1 MRSRHGW
8 LVCLLIA
15 NLAHGYE
22 VRRAVAVED
31 PAILGTQANAE
42 ATRCTITDDAAI
54 IGFLSGA
61 TNLTVSDQNGRVDS
75 FLDTGVGLVRA
86 SRGLGGS
93 ELPLDTLDLAVSAD
107 GQFVAFRL
115 GSDFT
120 AASGAQWN
128 RIYRLNRNNGNVIIV
143 AGSAAVAPGTG
154 PGLAISNDGRYIA
167 YASSTN
173 LLVPGDTDADTDVFR
188 FDAQTGTTVL
198 VSVDTGSPGADGDV
212 NRIAMDGSGNLIA
225 FDSNEADLVAS
236 DTNGASDVFV
246 RNVTAATTIR
256 VSKRSNGNEANG
268 ASEVADIS
276 DDGAYVLF
284 SSLASNLDS
293 TLTDGN
299 VERDVFRHRLS
310 NGTTRRVSL
319 DSAGAEIAEASVD
332 GAISGDGQ
340 FIWLISY
347 RGGNRPQ
354 VWRKNL
360 GNDNLLQITNS
371 IGSVF
376 QVDTDLLG
384 TSACFIGSSRSTDL
398 VVGDSNAR
406 SDVYRATIT
415 TGPTVG
421 ITREGQPA
429 SAIPSSVLASDSR
442 LLDIDDAGRTL
453 VVLAQTPQ
461 LDADTFPEFSMR
473 DQFHAY
479 LVNRFD
485 GAVGSAC
492 RNAAGDNTDGSCRMA
507 GISGD
512 GRYVFFESD
521 GTNLHPDVPDAAVNW
536 TQIFRRDQQTGA
548 VDLITRNTVGV
559 VASNGAGSN
568 QALAS
573 NASGSRVV
581 FQSSANDL
589 VVNDTNNL
597 PDLFLWDASAG
608 IRRISVRNNGTQA
621 NDAPYDRPYMSAD
634 GEYVVFAHAADNL
647 VAGDN
652 NGRVDLFLY
661 QVSSSSLTRIAQPA
675 TQTSDLAR
683 PLDFSRDGQWL
694 AFYSAATQYTDPD
707 NANLFLWNRSTG
719 VISEITNGQMPGELL
734 TLPVSFLR
742 DNSGLIFGV
751 DSDPSPNV
759 LTQTLYRRYFASGA
773 PFAVLTVPSVAN
785 PEMSPHAAGA
795 MRIATDQSAFLEY
808 NWPLALTDN
817 NGGLD
822 IGELQSGYGFAEFA
836 TATIDVDESAGSV
849 NIEVFRRFGQ
859 AFDADVLA
867 VPANGSAVNGSD
879 FNASPT
885 GLLYLWQDGMSG
897 MASATLTITDDATTE
912 PTEQFTLSLAD
923 YGLIQPG
930 AITTLTVNII
940 DNDDVLFADGFEQ

>member
-1 MRSRHGW
+1 MRWRHGW
-8 LVCLLIA
+8 LVVLLCA

-22 VRRAVAVED
+22 LRRAVAVED
-31 PAILGTQANAE
+31 PAILGTQANA
-42 ATRCTITDDAAI
+42 AASRCTISDDASS

-61 TNLTVSDQNGRVDS
+61 TNLNLLDQNGRVDA
-75 FLDTGVGLVRA
+75 FVDTGAGLVRA
-86 SRGLGGS
+86 SRGQGGS
-93 ELPLDTLDLAVSAD
+93 ESPLDTLDLAVSAD

-115 GSDFT
+115 DSDFT
-120 AASGAQWN
+120 ATSGAQWD

-143 AGSAAVAPGTG
+143 AETAAVAPGTD

-173 LLVPGDTDADTDVFR
+173 LLVPGDTDGDTDVFR
-188 FDAQTGTTVL
+188 FDAQTDTTVL
-198 VSVDTGSPGADGDV
+198 VSVDIGSPGADGDV
-212 NRIAMDGSGNLIA
+212 NRIAMDGSGNLVA
-225 FDSNEADLVAS
+225 FDSTESDLVAG

-246 RNVTAATTIR
+246 RDINAATTTR
-256 VSKRSNGNEANG
+256 VSKRSNGDEANG
-268 ASEVADIS
+268 TSELADFS

-299 VERDVFRHRLS
+299 AQRDVFRHRLG
-310 NGTTRRVSL
+310 NGATRRVSL
-319 DSAGAEIAEASVD
+319 DSTGAEIAEASVG

-340 FIWLISY
+340 FVWLISY
-347 RGGNRPQ
+347 LGGNRPQ
-354 VWRKNL
+354 LWRKNL
-360 GNDNLLQITNS
+360 GNDNLLQITDT
-371 IGSVF
+371 IGSVS

-384 TSACFIGSSRSTDL
+384 TSACFIASERSTDL

-406 SDVYRATIT
+406 NDVYRATIT
-415 TGPTVG
+415 TGPTVS

-429 SAIPSSVLASDSR
+429 SGIPSSVLATDSR

-461 LDADTFPEFSMR
+461 LDAETFPEFSMR
-473 DQFHAY
+473 NQSHAY

-521 GTNLHPDVPDAAVNW
+521 GTNLHPDVPDAPVNW
-536 TQIFRRDQQTGA
+536 TQIFRRDQQSGA
-548 VDLITRNTVGV
+548 VDLITRNTFGV
-559 VASNGAGSN
+559 VAANGGGSN

-581 FQSSANDL
+581 FLSSADDL
-589 VVNDTNNL
+589 IAGDTNNL
-597 PDLFLWDASAG
+597 PDLFLWDASTG
-608 IRRISVRNNGTQA
+608 IRRISERNNGTQA
-621 NDAPYDRPYMSAD
+621 DDVPYDRPYMSAD
-634 GEYVVFAHAADNL
+634 GEYIVFAHAADNL

-652 NGRVDLFLY
+652 NGRIDLFLY

-683 PLDFSRDGQWL
+683 PIDFSRDSQWL

-707 NANLFLWNRSTG
+707 NTNLFLWNRGTG
-719 VISEITNGQMPGELL
+719 AIGEITNGLLPGALL
-734 TLPVSFLR
+734 TGSASFIR

-773 PFAVLTVPSVAN
+773 PFAVLTVPTVAS
-785 PEMSPHAAGA
+785 PEMSPYAAGA

-817 NGGLD
+817 NRRMD

-836 TATIDVDESAGSV
+836 TATVDVDESAGSV

-859 AFDADVLA
+859 AFDADVRA

-879 FNASPT
+879 FTALAD
-885 GLLYLWQDGMSG
+885 GLLYLWQDGVSG
-897 MASATLTITDDATTE
+897 MASATLTITDDTSIE
-912 PTEQFTLSLAD
+912 PNEQFTLALGGYSVV
-923 YGLIQPG
+923 QPG
-930 AITTLTVNII
+930 RITTLTVNII
-940 DNDDVLFADGFEQ
+940 DNDGPLFANGFEQ

>member
-31 PAILGTQANAE
+31 PAILGAQANA
-42 ATRCTITDDAAI
+42 AALRCTISDDAAI

-61 TNLTVSDQNGRVDS
+61 TNLNLTDQNGRVDG
-75 FLDTGVGLVRA
+75 FLDTGTTLIRA
-86 SRGLGGS
+86 SRGQGGV
-93 ELPLDTLDLAVSAD
+93 ELPLDSLDLAISAD
-107 GQFVAFRL
+107 GQFAVFRL
-115 GSDFT
+115 DSDFT
-120 AASGAQWN
+120 ATSGAQWD
-128 RIYRLNRNNGNVIIV
+128 RIYRLNRNNGNVITV
-143 AGSAAVAPGTG
+143 AETAAVAPGAD

-167 YASSTN
+167 YASSTS
-173 LLVPGDTDADTDVFR
+173 LIVPGEADGDTDVFR
-188 FDAQTGTTVL
+188 YDAQTDTTVL
-198 VSVDTGSPGADGDV
+198 VSVDIGSAGADGDV
-212 NRIAMDGSGNLIA
+212 NRVAMDGSGNLIA
-225 FDSNEADLVAS
+225 FDSNESDLVAS

-246 RNVTAATTIR
+246 RDITGATTTR
-256 VSKRSNGNEANG
+256 VSTRSNGNQANG
-268 ASEVADIS
+268 ASELADVS

-293 TLTDGN
+293 TLADGN
-299 VERDVFRHRLS
+299 AQRDVFRHRLS
-310 NGTTRRVSL
+310 NATTRRVSL
-319 DSAGAEIAEASVD
+319 DSAGNQIAEATID

-340 FIWLISY
+340 FVWLISY
-347 RGGNRPQ
+347 LGGNRPQ
-354 VWRKNL
+354 LWRKNL
-360 GNDNLLQITNS
+360 GNDSLLQITNS
-371 IGSVF
+371 IGSVS
-376 QVDTDLLG
+376 QVDADLLG
-384 TSACFIGSSRSTDL
+384 TSACFIASERSTDL
-398 VVGDSNAR
+398 VSGDSNAR

-415 TGPTVG
+415 TGPTVA

-429 SAIPSSVLASDSR
+429 TGIPSSVLATDVR

-461 LDADTFPEFSMR
+461 LDAETFPEFSTR
-473 DQFHAY
+473 NQSHGY
-479 LVNRFD
+479 LVDRFT
-485 GAVGSAC
+485 GEAGSAC

-521 GTNLHPDVPDAAVNW
+521 GTNLHPDVPDAPVNW
-536 TQIFRRDQQTGA
+536 TQIFRRDQQSGA
-548 VDLITRNTVGV
+548 VDLITRNTLGT
-559 VASNGAGSN
+559 VAPNGAGSN
-568 QALAS
+568 QTLAS

-581 FQSSANDL
+581 FQSSADDL
-589 VVNDTNNL
+589 IAGDTNNL
-597 PDLFLWDASAG
+597 PDLFLWDASTG

-621 NDAPYDRPYMSAD
+621 DDVPYDRPHISAD
-634 GEYVVFAHAADNL
+634 GEYIVFAHAADNL
-647 VAGDN
+647 VAGDS
-652 NGRVDLFLY
+652 NGRVDLFQY
-661 QVSSSSLTRIAQPA
+661 QVSTSSLTRIAQPA

-683 PLDFSRDGQWL
+683 PIDFSRDGQWL

-719 VISEITNGQMPGELL
+719 LISEITNGLLPGALL
-734 TLPVSFLR
+734 TEPVSFTR
-742 DNSGLIFGV
+742 DNFGLMFGV
-751 DSDPSPNV
+751 DADPSPNV
-759 LTQTLYRRYFASGA
+759 LTQMLYRRYFSSGA
-773 PFAVLTVPSVAN
+773 PIAVLTVPTAD
-785 PEMSPHAAGA
+785 PELSQHASGA
-795 MRIATDQSAFLEY
+795 MRIAADQSAFLEY
-808 NWPLALTDN
+808 DWPLALTDN
-817 NGGLD
+817 NRRKD

-859 AFDADVLA
+859 AFDADVRA

-897 MASATLTITDDATTE
+897 MASATLAITDDATTE